1 MITNEIVPL
10 IKNDNRIKELQSLN
24 SLLTTLYPENRSQDK
39 EILTVKKILGEKGA
53 SMSQEEIKDLIAKVQ
68 YLIDSML
75 NQFERKLYEGKT
87 LQELLSSKKV

>member
-24 SLLTTLYPENRSQDK
+24 SLLTTLYPENRPEDK
-39 EILTVKKILGEKGA
+39 EILTVKKILGEKGSA
-53 SMSQEEIKDLIAKVQ
+53 MSYEEIKDLIAKVQ

-75 NQFERKLYEGKT
+75 NQFERKLYKGKT